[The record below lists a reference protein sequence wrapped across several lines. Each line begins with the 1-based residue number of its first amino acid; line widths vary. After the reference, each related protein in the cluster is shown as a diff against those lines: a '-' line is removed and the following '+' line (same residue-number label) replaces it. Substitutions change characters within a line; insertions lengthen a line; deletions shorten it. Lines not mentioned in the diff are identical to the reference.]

1 MYSDQVKDII
11 LERMLKVVDARFDK
25 REGSIIW
32 DALAPAAVEFENFFY
47 ALAAILDEV
56 FADTAT
62 RKYLIKRCAERGIT
76 PMPASYAIVQG
87 EFTPTNLE
95 IPIGT
100 RYSHEDLNYVVTE
113 KISDGLYNLQC
124 ETIGSEPNGQ
134 TGRLLPI
141 DHVNGLET
149 ANIVKVVV
157 PGEDEED
164 TEALRARYFES
175 LKSGAYGGNKLDYK
189 NKIMAISGVGGCKIY
204 SGTQWNGGGT
214 VLIVVQD
221 SNYGVPTDEFID
233 KIQTDIDPETNSGEG
248 LGIAPI
254 GHFVTVVPVNNTVV
268 NIETTITYKTGYSWG
283 SVRDKVHD
291 AVDAYL
297 NSLNKGWDNDDM
309 EHITVR
315 IAHIE
320 SAMLNVPGIIDV
332 QSTTI
337 NDSTDNLAVDKDS
350 IVTRGTINGD

>member
-175 LKSGAYGGNKLDYK
+175 LKSEAFGGNKQDYRDK
-189 NKIMAISGVGGCKIY
+189 VLSVSGVGGCKIY
-204 SGTQWNGGGT
+204 SGAEWNGGGT
-214 VLIVVQD
+214 VKIVVQN
-221 SNYGVPTDEFID
+221 SVMGVPDDEFILD
-233 KIQTDIDPETNSGEG
+233 IQEMFDPEMRPGEG
-248 LGIAPI
+248 NGIAPI
-254 GHFVTVVPVNNTVV
+254 GHFVTVVPVNMTTI
-268 NIETTITYKTGYSWG
+268 NIETSISYNRGSSWETTG
-283 SVRDKVHD
+283 VAIKD
-291 AVDAYL
+291 AVRKYL
-297 NSLNKGWDNDDM
+297 NGLNEKWQDND
-309 EHITVR
+309 HIVIRT
-315 IAHIE
+315 AHLE
-320 SAMLNVPGIIDV
+320 SAILDVPGVLDI
-332 QSTTI
+332 QNTMI
-337 NDSTDNLAVDKDS
+337 NGVESNLSIDKDS
-350 IVTRGTINGD
+350 LVEVGVINGN